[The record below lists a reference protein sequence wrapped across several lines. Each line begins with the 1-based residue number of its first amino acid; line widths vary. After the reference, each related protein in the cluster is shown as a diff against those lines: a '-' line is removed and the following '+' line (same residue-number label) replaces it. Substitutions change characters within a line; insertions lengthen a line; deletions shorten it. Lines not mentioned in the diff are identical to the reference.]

1 MQGPTP
7 VASSVTS
14 GGYSCWK
21 GHGITINRC
30 EVRLAL
36 IQAEIGFNVFR
47 ELPDGYGGRSGR
59 VVRLNESVH
68 GLKQAGRSWA
78 VRLGDVLV

>member
-30 EVRLAL
+30 EVRRAL

-47 ELPDGYGGRSGR
+47 ELPAGG
-59 VVRLNESVH
+59 VE
-68 GLKQAGRSWA
+68 
-78 VRLGDVLV
+78 